1 MSIENRRKS
10 VLRSSISLES
20 IRKTTN
26 NFSEGLT
33 KSQKSAAEIVKQTNE
48 SNKFKRTLIRK
59 DNEFFAR
66 RRENVRR
73 KDRED
78 ELEASGTRGVAKR
91 SGSIVGA
98 STRGFLGRI
107 IDFFGIVLIGF
118 FVTQLPAII
127 KRFEILFKI
136 IGKFLQ
142 VLKFFTDGI
151 ANILV
156 DIEEGVSRLIGKF
169 RGVDL
174 QDTEKKLR
182 NQIED
187 TEGGLRLLDQDL
199 TRSANLFVDPRNIG
213 QKEDFYQNPDII
225 EDFQVTDSDTK
236 NKQQNQEQKNEEE
249 TKGNVE
255 GVEGKFVVDGVDQ
268 NLSPSE
274 KNRDQAIEEGNPEQ
288 FIKTIDRDITLQK
301 NQSKGQTEAS
311 AESDDTN
318 DELQDAAE
326 ERGKDLGERI
336 KGLFKGLFGIDTEK
350 EKIENPKESEIKNAV
365 GKLPI
370 EEPLQKFKE
379 QFGKKSDEEVESN
392 EGMQIMEEFFDGF
405 KDSGIDIEGLPEF
418 QDFIE
423 AKKNVKNVDVKRKR
437 DKVFLMNTPINA
449 PSTPSG
455 GGGGTQSSLNSLNAS
470 VNSEDAKKEI
480 KKLHTIILGS

>member
-174 QDTEKKLR
+174 QDTETKLR

-288 FIKTIDRDITLQK
+288 FIKSIDRDITLQK

-437 DKVFLMNTPINA
+437 DKVFLMNTPIST

>member
-288 FIKTIDRDITLQK
+288 FIKSIDRDITLQK

-418 QDFIE
+418 NDFIE
-423 AKKNVKNVDVKRKR
+423 AKKNVKNVDIKRKR
-437 DKVFLMNTPINA
+437 DKVFLMNTPIST

>member
-26 NFSEGLT
+26 NFSEGIT

-174 QDTEKKLR
+174 QDTETKLR

-249 TKGNVE
+249 TEGNVE

-288 FIKTIDRDITLQK
+288 FIKSIDRDITLQK

>member
-26 NFSEGLT
+26 NFSEGIT

-288 FIKTIDRDITLQK
+288 FIKSIDRDITLQK

-437 DKVFLMNTPINA
+437 DKVFLMNTPINT

>member
-1 MSIENRRKS
+1 
-10 VLRSSISLES
+10 
-20 IRKTTN
+20 
-26 NFSEGLT
+26 
-33 KSQKSAAEIVKQTNE
+33 
-48 SNKFKRTLIRK
+48 
-59 DNEFFAR
+59 
-66 RRENVRR
+66 
-73 KDRED
+73 
-78 ELEASGTRGVAKR
+78 
-91 SGSIVGA
+91 
-98 STRGFLGRI
+98 
-107 IDFFGIVLIGF
+107 
-118 FVTQLPAII
+118 
-127 KRFEILFKI
+127 
-136 IGKFLQ
+136 

-174 QDTEKKLR
+174 QDTETKLR

-225 EDFQVTDSDTK
+225 EDFQVTDSETK
-236 NKQQNQEQKNEEE
+236 NKQQNQEQKNEKESE
-249 TKGNVE
+249 GNVE

-288 FIKTIDRDITLQK
+288 FIKGIDRDITLDK

-311 AESDDTN
+311 AESDNTN

-326 ERGKDLGERI
+326 ERAKDLGERI

-350 EKIENPKESEIKNAV
+350 EKIENPKESDIKNAV

-392 EGMQIMEEFFDGF
+392 EGMQILEEYFDGF

-418 QDFIE
+418 NDFIE

-437 DKVFLMNTPINA
+437 DKVFLMNTPIST

>member
-174 QDTEKKLR
+174 QDTETKLR

-437 DKVFLMNTPINA
+437 DKVFLMNTPIST

-455 GGGGTQSSLNSLNAS
+455 RGGGTQSSLNSLNAS

>member
-249 TKGNVE
+249 TEGNVE

-288 FIKTIDRDITLQK
+288 FIKSIDRDITLQK

-437 DKVFLMNTPINA
+437 DKVFLMNTPINT

>member
-174 QDTEKKLR
+174 QDTETKLR

-213 QKEDFYQNPDII
+213 QKEDFYQTTI
-225 EDFQVTDSDTK
+225 EWYSY
-236 NKQQNQEQKNEEE
+236 
-249 TKGNVE
+249 
-255 GVEGKFVVDGVDQ
+255 
-268 NLSPSE
+268 
-274 KNRDQAIEEGNPEQ
+274 
-288 FIKTIDRDITLQK
+288 
-301 NQSKGQTEAS
+301 
-311 AESDDTN
+311 
-318 DELQDAAE
+318 
-326 ERGKDLGERI
+326 
-336 KGLFKGLFGIDTEK
+336 
-350 EKIENPKESEIKNAV
+350 
-365 GKLPI
+365 
-370 EEPLQKFKE
+370 
-379 QFGKKSDEEVESN
+379 
-392 EGMQIMEEFFDGF
+392 
-405 KDSGIDIEGLPEF
+405 
-418 QDFIE
+418 
-423 AKKNVKNVDVKRKR
+423 
-437 DKVFLMNTPINA
+437 
-449 PSTPSG
+449 
-455 GGGGTQSSLNSLNAS
+455 
-470 VNSEDAKKEI
+470 
-480 KKLHTIILGS
+480 

>member
-288 FIKTIDRDITLQK
+288 FIKSIDRDITLQK

-437 DKVFLMNTPINA
+437 DKVFLMNTPINT

>member
-288 FIKTIDRDITLQK
+288 FIKSIDRDITLQK

-311 AESDDTN
+311 AKSDDTN

-392 EGMQIMEEFFDGF
+392 EGMQILEEFFDGF

-437 DKVFLMNTPINA
+437 DKVFLMNTPIST

>member
-288 FIKTIDRDITLQK
+288 FIKSIDRDITLQK

-392 EGMQIMEEFFDGF
+392 EGMQILEEFFDGF

-437 DKVFLMNTPINA
+437 DKVFLMNTPINT

>member
-437 DKVFLMNTPINA
+437 DKVFLMNTPIST

>member
-48 SNKFKRTLIRK
+48 TNKFKRTLIRK

-174 QDTEKKLR
+174 QETETKLR

-249 TKGNVE
+249 TEGNVE
-255 GVEGKFVVDGVDQ
+255 GVESKFVVDGVDQ

-288 FIKTIDRDITLQK
+288 FIKGIDRDITLQK

-350 EKIENPKESEIKNAV
+350 EKIENPKESDIKNAV

-392 EGMQIMEEFFDGF
+392 EGMQILEEYFDGF

-437 DKVFLMNTPINA
+437 DKVFLMNTPIST

>member
-26 NFSEGLT
+26 NFSEGIT

-174 QDTEKKLR
+174 QDTETKLR

-249 TKGNVE
+249 TEGNVE

-288 FIKTIDRDITLQK
+288 FIKSIDRDITLQK

-392 EGMQIMEEFFDGF
+392 EGMQILEEYFDGF

-418 QDFIE
+418 NDFIE
-423 AKKNVKNVDVKRKR
+423 AKKNVKNVDIKRKR
-437 DKVFLMNTPINA
+437 DKVFLMNTPIST

>member
-288 FIKTIDRDITLQK
+288 FIKSIDRDITLQK

-311 AESDDTN
+311 AKSDDTN

-437 DKVFLMNTPINA
+437 DKVFLMNTPIST

>member
-288 FIKTIDRDITLQK
+288 FIKSIDRDITLQK

-437 DKVFLMNTPINA
+437 DKVFLMNTPIST

>member
-288 FIKTIDRDITLQK
+288 FIKSIDRDITLQK

>member
-225 EDFQVTDSDTK
+225 EDFQVTDSETK
-236 NKQQNQEQKNEEE
+236 NKQQNQEQKNEKESE
-249 TKGNVE
+249 GNVE

-288 FIKTIDRDITLQK
+288 FIKSIDRDITLQK

-392 EGMQIMEEFFDGF
+392 EGMQILEEYFDGF

-418 QDFIE
+418 NDFIE
-423 AKKNVKNVDVKRKR
+423 AKKNVKNVDIKRKR
-437 DKVFLMNTPINA
+437 DKVFLMNTPIST

>member
-174 QDTEKKLR
+174 QDTESKLR

-288 FIKTIDRDITLQK
+288 FIKSIDRDITLQK

-311 AESDDTN
+311 AKSDDTN

-437 DKVFLMNTPINA
+437 DKVFLMNTPIST

>member
-174 QDTEKKLR
+174 QDTESKLR

-288 FIKTIDRDITLQK
+288 FIKSIDRDITLQK

-311 AESDDTN
+311 AKSDDTN

-437 DKVFLMNTPINA
+437 DKVFLMNTPINT

>member
-288 FIKTIDRDITLQK
+288 FIKSIDRDITLQK

-392 EGMQIMEEFFDGF
+392 EGMQILEEYFDGF

-418 QDFIE
+418 NDFIE
-423 AKKNVKNVDVKRKR
+423 AKKNVKNVDIKRKR
-437 DKVFLMNTPINA
+437 DKVFLMNTPIST